1 VFESILRVIFG
12 VISVALLIGAFVGA
26 EGFEDSDSESA
37 MLPPCSV
44 DEGLPFIDDDE
55 VTCYW
60 GMSEEILELPSEID
74 LAEVLISVQWEKS
87 NVWIGIA
94 EASEASKCTQ
104 KDGYY
109 ECEKFAIDL
118 VAGGEASDGGF
129 MWNATSG
136 DYRFVAGGDDVQS
149 LQQFEVEWKYE
160 ATLPQSTA
168 WPLVGLGILFAVF
181 AALGPKRVWEWVSDL
196 ILVA

>member
-1 VFESILRVIFG
+1 MFESILRVIFG

-74 LAEVLISVQWEKS
+74 LAEVLIQC
-87 NVWIGIA
+87 NGRR
-94 EASEASKCTQ
+94 
-104 KDGYY
+104 
-109 ECEKFAIDL
+109 
-118 VAGGEASDGGF
+118 
-129 MWNATSG
+129 ATYGLALLKHLRHRSAL
-136 DYRFVAGGDDVQS
+136 R
-149 LQQFEVEWKYE
+149 KM
-160 ATLPQSTA
+160 ATMSARNSQST
-168 WPLVGLGILFAVF
+168 L
-181 AALGPKRVWEWVSDL
+181 
-196 ILVA
+196 